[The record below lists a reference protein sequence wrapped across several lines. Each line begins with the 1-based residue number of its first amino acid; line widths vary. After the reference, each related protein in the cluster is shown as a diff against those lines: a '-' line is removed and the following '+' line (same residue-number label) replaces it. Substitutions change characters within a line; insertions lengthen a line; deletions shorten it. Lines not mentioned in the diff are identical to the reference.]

1 MIANYR
7 QAVQV
12 AEPEPEVNYVEFIR
26 STGTQY
32 IDTGFKPNNNTRA
45 VIVFEPDE
53 SIKNGWYFGA
63 RTSTS
68 SSDRFCLLSDDS
80 GKKIRSDFGSNNTNT
95 NVSPSGKM
103 TVDKNKNVTTINGNQ
118 VFTSSN
124 ATFSTNY
131 NLYLFAGNSGGEV
144 FSPIPIYLYSFEL
157 YDNDVLVRDYAP
169 VLDPEGV
176 ACLYDKVSEEYVYN
190 SGSGSF
196 TAGPVKEPESPEEV
210 DEHTLLL
217 LHGEAFEDSSMYR
230 RTVGD
235 FGATISTAQKKF
247 GSSSFYFNG
256 NSKLL
261 ISSSID
267 FKSNDFTVDWW
278 EYCTASSNGTRFSSP
293 WTSTSDLDGGFLIGY
308 HGTSVFAKTGPS
320 AGSWNLVSNAPLVS
334 VTTSQWVHWAIVRNG
349 NTLIS
354 FRNGVRYS
362 SVSINSGN
370 IHYDPS
376 NPMAVGGYRQFNTD
390 YFSGYIDEFRI
401 SDVARWTT
409 NFTPPTA
416 PYES

>member
-12 AEPEPEVNYVEFIR
+12 GEPEPEINFVEYIQ
-26 STGTQY
+26 STGIQY
-32 IDTGFKPNNNTRA
+32 IDTGFMPDNNTR
-45 VIVFEPDE
+45 VIVDIQVTKAGTYGIFGGRQNWQSRMYAFWITAEDE
-53 SIKNGWYFGA
+53 WK
-63 RTSTS
+63 
-68 SSDRFCLLSDDS
+68 
-80 GKKIRSDFGSNNTNT
+80 SDFGNRELR
-95 NVSPSGKM
+95 VSVG
-103 TVDKNKNVTTINGNQ
+103 TTLERIVIDKNKNVFHIGSSSYTNTNTSFDSPSSLTL
-118 VFTSSN
+118 FTVK
-124 ATFSTNY
+124 
-131 NLYLFAGNSGGEV
+131 NSDGVDDRMG
-144 FSPIPIYLYSFEL
+144 SLKLYSCQI
-157 YDNDVLVRDYAP
+157 YDNEVLIRDYAP
-169 VLDPEGV
+169 ALDPDGV
-176 ACLYDKVSEEYVYN
+176 PCLYEKLSEQYVYN
-190 SGSGSF
+190 AGTGSF
-196 TAGPVKEPESPEEV
+196 ISSTGEV

-349 NTLIS
+349 NTFIS

-376 NPMAVGGYRQFNTD
+376 NPMAVGGYRQFDTD

>member
-12 AEPEPEVNYVEFIR
+12 GEPEPEINFVEYIQ

-32 IDTGFKPNNNTRA
+32 IDTGFMPDNNTRVVA
-45 VIVFEPDE
+45 DIQVTKAGTYGIFGGRQKWQSRMYAFWITAEDE
-53 SIKNGWYFGA
+53 WK
-63 RTSTS
+63 
-68 SSDRFCLLSDDS
+68 
-80 GKKIRSDFGSNNTNT
+80 SDFGNQELRISVDTALERI
-95 NVSPSGKM
+95 VI
-103 TVDKNKNVTTINGNQ
+103 DKNKNVCHIGSSSYTNTNASFESPSSLTL
-118 VFTSSN
+118 FTVKDSDGVDDRMGS
-124 ATFSTNY
+124 
-131 NLYLFAGNSGGEV
+131 LK
-144 FSPIPIYLYSFEL
+144 LYSCQI
-157 YDNDVLVRDYAP
+157 YDNEVLIRDYAP
-169 VLDPEGV
+169 ALDPDGIP
-176 ACLYDKVSEEYVYN
+176 CLYEKLSEQYVYN
-190 SGSGSF
+190 SGTGSF
-196 TAGPVKEPESPEEV
+196 ISATGQV

-349 NTLIS
+349 NTFIS

-362 SVSINSGN
+362 SASINSGN

-376 NPMAVGGYRQFNTD
+376 NPMAVGGYRQFDTD

>member
-12 AEPEPEVNYVEFIR
+12 AEPEPEINFVEYIQ
-26 STGTQY
+26 STGIQY
-32 IDTGFKPNNNTRA
+32 IDTGFIPDNNTR
-45 VIVFEPDE
+45 VIVDIQVTKAGTYGIFGGRQEWQSRMYALWITAEDE
-53 SIKNGWYFGA
+53 WK
-63 RTSTS
+63 
-68 SSDRFCLLSDDS
+68 
-80 GKKIRSDFGSNNTNT
+80 SDFGNQELRISVDTALERI
-95 NVSPSGKM
+95 VI
-103 TVDKNKNVTTINGNQ
+103 DKNKNICHIGSSSYTNTNASFESPSSLTL
-118 VFTSSN
+118 FTVKDSDGIDDRMGS
-124 ATFSTNY
+124 
-131 NLYLFAGNSGGEV
+131 LK
-144 FSPIPIYLYSFEL
+144 LYSCQI
-157 YDNDVLVRDYAP
+157 YDNEILVRDYAP

-196 TAGPVKEPESPEEV
+196 ISATGQV

-293 WTSTSDLDGGFLIGY
+293 WTSTFDLDGGFLIGY

-320 AGSWNLVSNAPLVS
+320 AGSWNLVSNALLVS
-334 VTTSQWVHWAIVRNG
+334 VTTSQWVHWAIVRSG
-349 NTLIS
+349 NTFIS

-376 NPMAVGGYRQFNTD
+376 NPMAVGGYRQFDTD